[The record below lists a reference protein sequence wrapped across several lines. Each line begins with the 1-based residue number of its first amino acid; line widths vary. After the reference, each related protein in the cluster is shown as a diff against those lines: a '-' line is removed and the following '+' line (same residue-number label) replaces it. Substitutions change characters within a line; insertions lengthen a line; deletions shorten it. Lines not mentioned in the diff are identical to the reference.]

1 MTQKREGFSH
11 LIALGKTIDFGEHG
25 VWHGDS
31 NKGPTNQN
39 AEAGHV
45 TRRDP

>member
-25 VWHGDS
+25 DS